1 MCVVM
6 WSKRAAGG
14 PPFADRARL
23 RPAPSPPP
31 TAGCPPFRDVRERRC
46 YYVDKTE
53 QIRRL
58 VENGKCYFL
67 SRPRRFGKS
76 LLVDTIKELFEGSE
90 APFAGLD
97 VHGLWDWSVRHP
109 VVRLDLSGS
118 FRTPDES
125 EENLLD
131 QFADIAA
138 AGPST

>member
-1 MCVVM
+1 MQ
-6 WSKRAAGG
+6 
-14 PPFADRARL
+14 
-23 RPAPSPPP
+23 
-31 TAGCPPFRDVRERRC
+31 TFRDVRERGC

-90 APFAGLD
+90 ALFAGLD
-97 VHGLWDWSVRHP
+97 IHGHWDWSVQHP

-118 FRTPDES
+118 FRTP
-125 EENLLD
+125 EELEKRTCWTSSRTSPRK
-131 QFADIAA
+131 QASPWRRRPPRWAC
-138 AGPST
+138 GV